1 MPCRTAILIR
11 RGADPTECCTPV
23 IETFV
28 KESPWYGLG
37 IAILAP
43 EVVDMSFTFA
53 QAAPFRAG
61 IENVGTRNKTVR
73 SMVFCL
79 SESTDNTGCS
89 PSLNGRFF
97 IEARLL

>member
-1 MPCRTAILIR
+1 M
-11 RGADPTECCTPV
+11 
-23 IETFV
+23 
-28 KESPWYGLG
+28 KESPWHGLG
-37 IAILAP
+37 IVTLTP

-73 SMVFCL
+73 SMVFSL

>member
-1 MPCRTAILIR
+1 M
-11 RGADPTECCTPV
+11 
-23 IETFV
+23 

-79 SESTDNTGCS
+79 SVSTDNTGCS

-97 IEARLL
+97 N